1 MVSIV
6 VAHSRNHVIGRAG
19 DLPWRLPSDLKRFR
33 ELTEGGT
40 VVMGRKT
47 FESLPQQVRPL
58 PNRRNL
64 ILSTTTGCDPRGTE
78 VFPTFE
84 RALDA
89 CDGDCFVIGG
99 GTTYAE
105 SLGVAQT
112 VYATEIDEDIEGD
125 TFFPAL
131 SPDEWACVAEEPE
144 IVESDLRFSFK
155 TYARPA
161 LYDVGA
167 ARGKSQRRHMEQLQA
182 TGVCIFCPEHVGT
195 HHAHPVE
202 WKGEHWYVT
211 RNAYPYAGTVAHFL
225 IVPLRHI
232 TSFDELP
239 DAAGAE
245 LWSIKRMLKA
255 QVGANSFASVERS
268 DDLRLNGGS
277 VAHLHVHF
285 VAVGPRP
292 AKTVRFRVSAR
303 AD

>member
-19 DLPWRLPSDLKRFR
+19 DLPWRLPTDLKRFR

-64 ILSTTTGCDPRGTE
+64 ILSATAGFDLRGTE
-78 VFPTFE
+78 VFSSFE

-131 SPDEWACVAEEPE
+131 PPDEWACVAEEPE
-144 IVESDLRFSFK
+144 IVENDLRFSFK
-155 TYARPA
+155 TYARPV
-161 LYDVGA
+161 LYDIES
-167 ARGKSQRRHMEQLQA
+167 ARSESQRRYMERLQA
-182 TGVCIFCPEHVGT
+182 DGTCIFCSEHVGAF
-195 HHAHPVE
+195 HAYPIE
-202 WKGEHWYVT
+202 WQGDHWYVT
-211 RNAYPYAGTVAHFL
+211 RNAYPYPGTLAHFL
-225 IVPLRHI
+225 IVPLRHV
-232 TSFDELP
+232 TSFDELE
-239 DAAGAE
+239 DSAGAE
-245 LWSIKRMLKA
+245 LWAIKRMLKKR
-255 QVGANSFASVERS
+255 VGAPSYACVERS
-268 DDLRLNGGS
+268 DDMRLNGGS

-285 VAVGPRP
+285 VALGPAP
-292 AKTVRFRVSAR
+292 AETVRFRVSAR
-303 AD
+303 SQ